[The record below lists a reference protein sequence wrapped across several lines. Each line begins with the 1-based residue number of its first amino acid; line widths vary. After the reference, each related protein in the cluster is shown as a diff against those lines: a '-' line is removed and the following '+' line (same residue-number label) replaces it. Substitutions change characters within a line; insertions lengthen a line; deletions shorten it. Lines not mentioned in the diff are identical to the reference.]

1 MSNLLKSAADMK
13 ITIDNNIYSFDSAA
27 GIDISIP
34 MQFNKNQNPKF
45 YDSSKPIKR
54 YYTFDENEYSIDT
67 GAGCNVPLIELN
79 VHCMGTH
86 TESANHISNN
96 GATIDM
102 IKNLS
107 FIPSQLI
114 TIKPTSNTDENYH
127 ASLNNED
134 LFITKIQLESQI
146 EDNNFLDAIIIRT
159 MPNEEHKKVKNYNS
173 THHPFLTTEAIK
185 FIRDAGIK
193 HLLIDTPSIDKY
205 DDGGKLGNHHI
216 FFNNNNNDNFNYNTI
231 TELIF
236 VPDNCNDGEYLLN
249 IGLPNF
255 NLDAAP
261 SRPIIYRI
269 KNEK

>member
-1 MSNLLKSAADMK
+1 MK
-13 ITIDNNIYSFDSAA
+13 ITINNNMYSFDSEA

-34 MQFNKNQNPKF
+34 MQFNDNQNPKF

-54 YYTFDENEYSIDT
+54 YYTFEDSEHSLDK

-86 TESANHISNN
+86 TESAYHISNN

-102 IKNLS
+102 IKNLN

-127 ASLNNED
+127 APLNNDD
-134 LFITKIQLESQI
+134 LFITKAQLESKI
-146 EDNNFLDAIIIRT
+146 VDNNFLDAIIIRT
-159 MPNEEHKKVKNYNS
+159 IPNEEQKKRRDYNAA
-173 THHPFLTTEAIK
+173 HHPFLTTDAII
-185 FIRDAGIK
+185 FLRDTGIK

-216 FFNNNNNDNFNYNTI
+216 FFKNKNDDFNYNTI

-236 VPDNCNDGEYLLN
+236 VPNICDDGEYLLN

-269 KNEK
+269 KI